1 MMFGVLPVNGTNHHG
16 PKEEKMRNR
25 FVIIVLSFVA
35 LAGLVFTPSVFAEK
49 DIPAQILIGEPA
61 TISGT
66 HAKAGEQSVGG
77 VEAIVDWVNN
87 TYGGVKLQGKRVP
100 LKYIKYDCESKKEAV
115 TSLLERLITVDKVH
129 FTLAPYTSGLT
140 LAGAPVAEK
149 YKMVYLDHGGAS
161 NSIFK
166 QGFKYIVQTIG
177 PATSY
182 HRGTLNLIK
191 KTDPNA
197 KRVALVY
204 EDDEFARDVMA
215 GAEAYAKKLGYEIV
229 FQRTYP
235 KGVTDLTPL
244 LSAMAAA
251 KPDFVIGGGHFQ
263 DGQLFVRQ
271 LADLDISP
279 KALSLIASA
288 TIPAF
293 YEALTTNA
301 EGVMGPSHWEYGVT
315 FSPDAAKKA
324 GMEWIGPSQYEFV
337 TLFKKAVGKDLT
349 PEYHAA
355 EAGASILALVK
366 GIEKANSLD
375 SDKVRKALDE
385 ITFMSFY
392 GGWEIDQTGLQ
403 VGHDMVDV
411 QWQFGKRVI
420 VWPEAAKTGD
430 FVYPM
435 PTFAEKAKGVKAVP
449 KN

>member
-1 MMFGVLPVNGTNHHG
+1 MKRWSLVAAACLLA
-16 PKEEKMRNR
+16 
-25 FVIIVLSFVA
+25 LSGF
-35 LAGLVFTPSVFAEK
+35 VFAIPVHAQVPEK
-49 DIPAQILIGEPA
+49 ILIGEPA
-61 TISGT
+61 TMSGA

-87 TYGGVKLQGKRVP
+87 TYGGVKIGGKKVP
-100 LKYIKYDCESKKEAV
+100 MQYIKYDCESKKEAV

-149 YKMVYLDHGGAS
+149 YRMIYMDHGGAS
-161 NSIFK
+161 NKIFK
-166 QGFKYIVQTIG
+166 QGFQYIVQTIG
-177 PATSY
+177 PASYY

-191 KTDPNA
+191 KTDPAA

-215 GAEAYAKKLGYEIV
+215 GAEEHAKKIGFEVV

-244 LSAMAAA
+244 LSAMNAA
-251 KPDFVIGGGHFQ
+251 KPDIVIGGGHFQ
-263 DGQLFVRQ
+263 DGQLFNRQ
-271 LADLDISP
+271 LADLDINS

-288 TIPAF
+288 TLPAF

-315 FSPDAAKKA
+315 FSAEGAKKA
-324 GMEWIGPSQYEFV
+324 GKEWIGPSQDEFV
-337 TLFKKAVGKDLT
+337 KLFKKAVGKDIL
-349 PEYHAA
+349 PDYHAA
-355 EAGASILALVK
+355 EAGASVLALVK
-366 GIEKANSLD
+366 GIEKANSLE
-375 SDKVRKALDE
+375 SDKVRKALGE
-385 ITFMSFY
+385 LTFTSFY
-392 GGWEIDQTGLQ
+392 GGWDIDETGLQ

-411 QWQFGKRVI
+411 QWQNGKRVI
-420 VWPEAAKTGD
+420 VWPEDAKTGE

-449 KN
+449 KK

>member
-1 MMFGVLPVNGTNHHG
+1 M
-16 PKEEKMRNR
+16 KNR
-25 FVIIVLSFVA
+25 TFVTVFCLAALVGFV
-35 LAGLVFTPSVFAEK
+35 FPPSTFAAT
-49 DIPAQILIGEPA
+49 PAQILIGEPA
-61 TISGT
+61 TISGK
-66 HAKAGEQSVGG
+66 HAKAGEQSVNG

-87 TYGGVKLQGKRVP
+87 AYGGVKLDGKRVP

-115 TSLLERLITVDKVH
+115 TSLLERLITVDKVN

-149 YKMVYLDHGGAS
+149 YGMLYLDHGGAS
-161 NSIFK
+161 NKIFK

-177 PATSY
+177 PATNY

-191 KTDPNA
+191 KTDPTA
-197 KRVALVY
+197 KKVALVY

-215 GAEAYAKKLGYEIV
+215 GAEAYAKKLGIDIV

-235 KGVTDLTPL
+235 KGVTDMTPL
-244 LSAMAAA
+244 LSAMNAA

-263 DGQLFVRQ
+263 DGQLMARQ

-288 TIPAF
+288 TLPAF
-293 YEALTTNA
+293 YQALKANA
-301 EGVMGPSHWEYGVT
+301 EGIMGPSHWEYGVK
-315 FSPDAAKKA
+315 FSEEAAKKA
-324 GMEWIGPSQYEFV
+324 GLSWIGPTQYEFV
-337 TLFKKAVGKDLT
+337 QLFKKAVGKDIL
-349 PEYHAA
+349 PDYHAA

-375 SDKVRKALDE
+375 SDKVRKALGE
-385 ITFMSFY
+385 TTFMSFY
-392 GGWEIDQTGLQ
+392 GSWEIDETGLQ

-411 QWQFGKRVI
+411 QWQNGQRVI
-420 VWPEAAKTGD
+420 VWPESARTGD

-435 PTFAEKAKGVKAVP
+435 PTVAEKDKGVKATP
-449 KN
+449 NNNKK

>member
-1 MMFGVLPVNGTNHHG
+1 M
-16 PKEEKMRNR
+16 KNR
-25 FVIIVLSFVA
+25 IFMTMIGLAALVGFVIA
-35 LAGLVFTPSVFAEK
+35 PSAFAET
-49 DIPAQILIGEPA
+49 PAKILIGEPA
-61 TISGT
+61 TLSGK
-66 HAKAGEQSVGG
+66 HAKAGEQSTGG

-87 TYGGVKLQGKRVP
+87 SYGGVKLGGKKVP
-100 LKYIKYDCESKKEAV
+100 LEYKKYDCESRKEAV

-149 YKMVYLDHGGAS
+149 YGMVYMDHGGAS
-161 NSIFK
+161 NKIFK

-177 PATSY
+177 PASNY
-182 HRGTLNLIK
+182 HRGTLNMIK
-191 KTDPNA
+191 KTDPTA
-197 KRVALVY
+197 KKVALVY

-215 GAEAYAKKLGYEIV
+215 GAEAHAKKLGFEVV

-244 LSAMAAA
+244 LSAMKAA
-251 KPDFVIGGGHFQ
+251 KPDFLIGGGHFQ
-263 DGQLFVRQ
+263 DGQLLNRQ
-271 LADLDISP
+271 LADLDINP

-288 TIPAF
+288 TLPAF

-315 FSPDAAKKA
+315 FSAEGAKKA
-324 GMEWIGPSQYEFV
+324 GMEWIGPSQDEFV
-337 TLFKKAVGKDLT
+337 ALFKKAVGSDIL
-349 PEYHAA
+349 PDYHAA
-355 EAGASILALVK
+355 EAGTSILALVK

-375 SDKVRKALDE
+375 SDKVRKALGDL
-385 ITFMSFY
+385 TFLSFY
-392 GGWEIDQTGLQ
+392 GGWDIDDTGLQ

-411 QWQFGKRVI
+411 QWQNGQRVI
-420 VWPEAAKTGD
+420 VWPESAKTGD

-449 KN
+449 KK

>member
-1 MMFGVLPVNGTNHHG
+1 M
-16 PKEEKMRNR
+16 NR
-25 FVIIVLSFVA
+25 MKFVAVFCFVA
-35 LAGLVFTPSVFAEK
+35 LAGLVFTPPGIAAP
-49 DIPAQILIGEPA
+49 PAQILIGEPA
-61 TISGT
+61 TISGA
-66 HAKAGEQSVGG
+66 HAKAGEQSTNG
-77 VEAIVDWVNN
+77 VEAIVNWVNN
-87 TYGGVKLQGKRVP
+87 TYGGVMLQGKRVP

-115 TSLLERLITVDKVH
+115 TSLLERLITVDKVN

-149 YKMVYLDHGGAS
+149 YKMIYLDHGGAS

-177 PATSY
+177 PATNY

-191 KTDPNA
+191 KTDPTA
-197 KRVALVY
+197 KKVALVY

-215 GAEAYAKKLGYEIV
+215 GAEAYAKKLGFEVV

-235 KGVTDLTPL
+235 KGVTDLTPV
-244 LSAMAAA
+244 LSAMNAA
-251 KPDFVIGGGHFQ
+251 KPDFVLGGGHFQ
-263 DGQLFVRQ
+263 DGQLFTRQ

-288 TIPAF
+288 TLPAF
-293 YEALTTNA
+293 YEALKENA

-315 FSPDAAKKA
+315 YSPEAAKKA
-324 GMEWIGPSQYEFV
+324 GLSWIGPTQYEFV
-337 TLFKKAVGKDLT
+337 KLFEKAVGKSIIPD
-349 PEYHAA
+349 YHAA

-375 SDKVRKALDE
+375 SDKVRKALGE
-385 ITFMSFY
+385 TTFMSFY
-392 GGWEIDQTGLQ
+392 GGWEIDETGLQ

-411 QWQFGKRVI
+411 QWQLGERVI
-420 VWPEAAKTGD
+420 VWPETAKTGD

-435 PTFAEKAKGVKAVP
+435 PTFAEKAKGVKAAP
-449 KN
+449 KK

>member
-1 MMFGVLPVNGTNHHG
+1 MKSP
-16 PKEEKMRNR
+16 MRIAV
-25 FVIIVLSFVA
+25 FCFVA
-35 LAGLVFTPSVFAEK
+35 LSALLFATSAPA
-49 DIPAQILIGEPA
+49 DVPAQILIGEPA
-61 TISGT
+61 TITGA
-66 HAKAGEQSVGG
+66 HAKAGEQSVNG
-77 VEAIVDWVNN
+77 VEAVVEWVNK
-87 TYGGVKLQGKRVP
+87 TYGGVKLEGKRVP

-149 YKMVYLDHGGAS
+149 YKMIYLDHGGAS

-197 KRVALVY
+197 KKVALVY

-215 GAEAYAKKLGYEIV
+215 GAEAHAKKLGFEIV

-244 LSAMAAA
+244 LSAMAAS

-263 DGQLFVRQ
+263 DGQLLNRQ

-279 KALSLIASA
+279 KALSLIAAA
-288 TIPAF
+288 TLPAF
-293 YEALTTNA
+293 YEALTINA
-301 EGVMGPSHWEYGVT
+301 EGVTGPSHWEYGVT
-315 FSPDAAKKA
+315 FSPEAAKKA
-324 GMEWIGPSQYEFV
+324 GMEWIGPTQDEFV
-337 TLFKKAVGKDLT
+337 ALFKKAVGKDLT

-355 EAGASILALVK
+355 EAGASVLALVK

-375 SDKVRKALDE
+375 SAKVRKALGE
-385 ITFMSFY
+385 TTFMSFY
-392 GGWEIDQTGLQ
+392 GGWEIDETGLQ
-403 VGHDMVDV
+403 IGHDMVDV
-411 QWQFGKRVI
+411 QWQSGKRVI
-420 VWPEAAKTGD
+420 VWPEAARTGE

-449 KN
+449 KK